1 MKALWLISHWLH
13 LVSAT
18 VWIGGVIFVV
28 LVAGPA
34 LKARADAATQQA
46 VTGYIV
52 NRFRKVIL
60 AAIGLQVATGLINA
74 YFRFGSFTTIANTA
88 AGTVLMVKLALV
100 TLMLVIFF
108 VAPRLAHGGPS
119 PEKMA
124 EAVCCGH
131 ESAGETGGPAGHGGN
146 GGKNPR
152 QKISAALHLAM
163 IALGLTVFFLAK
175 LMAVV

>member
-1 MKALWLISHWLH
+1 MEALWLISHWLH
-13 LVSAT
+13 IVSAA

-34 LKARADAATQQA
+34 LKARADAAIQQA
-46 VTGYIV
+46 VTGHIV
-52 NRFRKVIL
+52 SRFRKIVL
-60 AAIGLQVATGLINA
+60 AAIGLQAATGLVNA
-74 YFRFGSFTTIANTA
+74 YFRFGSLAGITNTA
-88 AGTVLMVKLALV
+88 AGTVFAIKLVLV
-100 TLMLVIFF
+100 TLMLAIFF
-108 VAPRLAHGGPS
+108 AAPRLAHGGPS
-119 PEKMA
+119 SQKMA

-131 ESAGETGGPAGHGGN
+131 EGAGGTGGPHGHAGLD
-146 GGKNPR
+146 PR